1 MSARRL
7 QRGFTLIEVVIAFA
21 VLALALTFMLGTL
34 SGSARQMRRA
44 ADASRAALHAQSLLD
59 GLGIEEGLKAG
70 SKSGEFEDGRYRWS
84 LRVEPFTDP
93 REPPQQP
100 VPVGPVPQLL
110 QVSLAVEWGD
120 AGPAERLR
128 VDTLRLIAPSGPGF

>member
-1 MSARRL
+1 MNTRSR

-59 GLGIEEGLKAG
+59 GLGIEESLKAG
-70 SKSGEFEDGRYRWS
+70 NKSGQFEEGRYRWN
-84 LRVEPFTDP
+84 LRVEPFVDP
-93 REPPQQP
+93 REQQQQP
-100 VPVGPVPQLL
+100 VPVGPMPQLL

-120 AGPAERLR
+120 AGPAERLQ
-128 VDTLRLIAPSGPGF
+128 VDTLRLVAPSGPGF